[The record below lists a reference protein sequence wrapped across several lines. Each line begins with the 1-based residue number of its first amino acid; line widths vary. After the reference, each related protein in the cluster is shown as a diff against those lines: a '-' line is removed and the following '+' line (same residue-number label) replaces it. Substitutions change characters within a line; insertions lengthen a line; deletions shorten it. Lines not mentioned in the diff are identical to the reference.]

1 MIRGKQR
8 TVVET
13 VVLALTIMILT
24 SCDLRSGI
32 ARDEEEKLRGTP
44 TPSVSPTPT
53 PIPVDPADIVQVDTS
68 QSGESLVFNQRNANK
83 NVDCTKYNDV
93 NVNINSA
100 TVTIK
105 GACQQI
111 IINGDNNTI
120 TADAT
125 MRFVINGDGNNIGYL
140 KFPNGQ
146 RPLVSDNGNGN
157 VIEKVSTGGAVNSRS
172 DSKKVQ

>member
-1 MIRGKQR
+1 
-8 TVVET
+8 
-13 VVLALTIMILT
+13 MILT

-32 ARDEEEKLRGTP
+32 ARQEEEKLRGTP

-53 PIPVDPADIVQVDTS
+53 PIPINPADVVQVDTS
-68 QSGESLVFNQRNANK
+68 QSGESLVFNQRNLNK
-83 NVDCTKYNDV
+83 SLECTKYNDV

-111 IINGDNNTI
+111 IINGDNNTVA
-120 TADAT
+120 ADAT

-146 RPLVSDNGNGN
+146 RPLVTDNGTGN
-157 VIEKVSTGGAVNSRS
+157 VVEKLSAGASANSKS
-172 DSKKVQ
+172 DSKKIK